1 MLGSFS
7 RNVPSF
13 VYRMIASVNFAMAM
27 YRKLHRE
34 ARLLLRVITYVI
46 RVRGDLYIGEFAWKR
61 KSYENKKILKFKSGC
76 HCHCHVP
83 VSINFFCS
91 ALNFGKIRFVKEMT
105 VIYKIGR

>member
-1 MLGSFS
+1 MIIS
-7 RNVPSF
+7 VDF
-13 VYRMIASVNFAMAM
+13 VMSI

-34 ARLLLRVITYVI
+34 ACMMLCLVLYMI

-61 KSYENKKILKFKSGC
+61 KSYENRKKILKFKSGC

-83 VSINFFCS
+83 VSINFFVRFF
-91 ALNFGKIRFVKEMT
+91 NFGRIRFVKEMT